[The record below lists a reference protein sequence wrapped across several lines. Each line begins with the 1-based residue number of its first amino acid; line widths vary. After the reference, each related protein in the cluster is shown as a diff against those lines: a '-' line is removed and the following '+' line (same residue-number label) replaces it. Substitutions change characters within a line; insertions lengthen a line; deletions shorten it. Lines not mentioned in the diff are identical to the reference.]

1 MSDHR
6 IFDNWI
12 IRDSTMKRKYFFL
25 IVFVV
30 LVCTSIVALWSNR
43 ESVKL
48 SLGRKML
55 KYCMKNFKI
64 LKSGTR
70 KKNMNL

>member
-1 MSDHR
+1 
-6 IFDNWI
+6 
-12 IRDSTMKRKYFFL
+12 MKRKYFFL

-30 LVCTSIVALWSNR
+30 LVCTSTVALWSNR

-70 KKNMNL
+70 